1 MKKIFVFSVLAATAL
16 TLTYCSSSKKTAAAP
31 KTTYETGVATVIMDN
46 CAPCHITSKGGRKKP
61 YDNFVNLKT
70 DIDDILARVQMAPT
84 DRGFMP
90 FRATTRISDSAIA
103 VLKKWKADGLLE
115 K

>member
-1 MKKIFVFSVLAATAL
+1 MKKVILFSFLAATAL
-16 TLTYCSSSKKTAAAP
+16 TLTYCSGSKKVVAT
-31 KTTYETGVATVIMDN
+31 KTTYETGVATVIMNN
-46 CAPCHITSKGGRKKP
+46 CAPCHIPSKGGRKKP
-61 YDNFVNLKT
+61 YDNFINLKT
-70 DIDDILARVQMAPT
+70 DIDDILARVQMAPA

-90 FRATTRISDSAIA
+90 FRGAARISDSAIA

>member
-1 MKKIFVFSVLAATAL
+1 MKKILLVSALALTAL
-16 TLTYCSSSKKTAAAP
+16 TLTYCSGSKKATVS

-46 CAPCHITSKGGRKKP
+46 CAPCHISSKGGRKKP
-61 YDNFVNLKT
+61 YDNYANLKT

-90 FRATTRISDSAIA
+90 FRATARISDSAIA
-103 VLKKWKADGLLE
+103 VLKKWKSDGLLE